1 VWRGEGFLE
10 NFYFVSVK
18 MRRSN
23 FHTPL
28 LAYGWKVPPH
38 NKQQQTTT
46 NKQQKRMQKVQN
58 VFPIYKLENNEKI
71 RDLAEDR
78 GQIYCRVAIMPTAT
92 EDTLTDAQ
100 KALLEKLSDKQK
112 KTTLK
117 GQLEREISNIFPIA
131 IFSEYIDGLEE
142 IAKNEDYF
150 SEEGQ
155 NEIISQLSD
164 LLKGEEF
171 IFTYYTES
179 IDVLLKGTEYNG
191 TKVLYTENSDG
202 EIKPVRSRNNLYFG
216 FFESEE
222 EAFAFIQ
229 SRLVADIEEE
239 KLMLENPNKPD
250 ESGEETKTTEKPKL
264 QLKRK

>member
-1 VWRGEGFLE
+1 MGGK
-10 NFYFVSVK
+10 SP
-18 MRRSN
+18 
-23 FHTPL
+23 HTTNN
-28 LAYGWKVPPH
+28 
-38 NKQQQTTT
+38 NKQQQTN
-46 NKQQKRMQKVQN
+46 NKKRMQKVQN

-92 EDTLTDAQ
+92 EETLTDAQ

-117 GQLEREISNIFPIA
+117 GQLEREISNIFPINV
-131 IFSEYIDGLEE
+131 FSEYIEGLDE
-142 IAKNEDYF
+142 IAKSEDYF

-179 IDVLLKGTEYNG
+179 VDVLLKGTEYNG

-202 EIKPVRSRNNLYFG
+202 DIKPIRSRNNLYFG

-222 EAFAFIQ
+222 EAFSFMQ
-229 SRLVADIEEE
+229 SRLVADIEDE
-239 KLMLENPNKPD
+239 KLMLENPNKAD
-250 ESGEETKTTEKPKL
+250 ESGEEIKTTEKPKL

>member
-1 VWRGEGFLE
+1 
-10 NFYFVSVK
+10 
-18 MRRSN
+18 
-23 FHTPL
+23 
-28 LAYGWKVPPH
+28 
-38 NKQQQTTT
+38 
-46 NKQQKRMQKVQN
+46 MQKVQN

-71 RDLAEDR
+71 RNLAEDR
-78 GQIYCRVAIMPTAT
+78 GQIYCRVAIMPTAS
-92 EDTLTDAQ
+92 EETLTDAQ

-117 GQLEREISNIFPIA
+117 GQLEREISNIFPINV
-131 IFSEYIDGLEE
+131 FSEYIEGLDD

-150 SEEGQ
+150 SEDGQ

-179 IDVLLKGTEYNG
+179 IEVLLKGTEYNG
-191 TKVLYTENSDG
+191 TKVLYGENANG
-202 EIKPVRSRNNLYFG
+202 EIKPIRSRNNLYFG

-222 EAFAFIQ
+222 EAFAFMQ
-229 SRLVADIEEE
+229 SRLLTDIEDE
-239 KLMLENPNKPD
+239 KLMLENPNKTD

-264 QLKRK
+264 QLKRKWGASTQAVLSPQTPFRQSSLS